1 MNEINKRF
9 KEVRQALNKSQK
21 EFGQSIGLS
30 DSGISTI
37 ESGQRSVTEKHI
49 KLLVAVFNVN
59 EDFLRTGSGPI
70 FKEPAEPIEEIKEI
84 IDTLDIEHLQKMKEC
99 LDMIIEYREHNGGIA
114 VLYPE
119 TVSRP
124 VFDLPAAA
132 GTGQFLDSYGYTD
145 MSFPADVVPPDS
157 NFGVRI
163 AGDSMEP
170 EFSDGEI
177 VFVKQQPTLNNGDIG
192 IFVLNTDGYLKKFC
206 LNENGYTLLSFNPK
220 YEPIKIT
227 ENDNIRIVGK
237 VLGKYKF

>member
-1 MNEINKRF
+1 MNE
-9 KEVRQALNKSQK
+9 QW
-21 EFGQSIGLS
+21 
-30 DSGISTI
+30 
-37 ESGQRSVTEKHI
+37 
-49 KLLVAVFNVN
+49 
-59 EDFLRTGSGPI
+59 LRTGQGSM
-70 FKEPAEPIEEIKEI
+70 FLDASEPIDEIKEI

-206 LNENGYTLLSFNPK
+206 LNENGYTLVSFNPK
-220 YEPIKIT
+220 YEPIEIT

>member
-1 MNEINKRF
+1 MNELLIQLR
-9 KEVRQALNKSQK
+9 KSL
-21 EFGQSIGLS
+21 GLSQSAFAEKIGLS
-30 DSGISTI
+30 QSGYSLI
-37 ESGQRSVTEKHI
+37 EKGKRELNDRVI
-49 KLLVAVFNVN
+49 KLICNEFNVN
-59 EDFLRTGSGPI
+59 EHWLRTGEGLI
-70 FKEPAEPIEEIKEI
+70 FLEPSEPIDEIKEI

-206 LNENGYTLLSFNPK
+206 LNENGYTLVSFNPK
-220 YEPIKIT
+220 YEPIEIT

>member
-1 MNEINKRF
+1 MNERLR
-9 KEVRQALNKSQK
+9 ELREYLGLSQRA
-21 EFGQSIGLS
+21 FGDQVDIGQS
-30 DSGISTI
+30 TI
-37 ESGQRSVTEKHI
+37 AMFEKAQRSLRDIHI
-49 KLLVAVFNVN
+49 KRICTEFNVN
-59 EDFLRTGSGPI
+59 EKWLRNGEGSMFI
-70 FKEPAEPIEEIKEI
+70 EPSEPLEEIKEI

-163 AGDSMEP
+163 SGDSMEP

-206 LNENGYTLLSFNPK
+206 LNENGYTLVSFNPK

>member
-1 MNEINKRF
+1 MNERLAELRERLNLT
-9 KEVRQALNKSQK
+9 VRAFADKLNISA
-21 EFGQSIGLS
+21 GLV
-30 DSGISTI
+30 GNMEKGRRI
-37 ESGQRSVTEKHI
+37 VTERTI
-49 KLLVAVFNVN
+49 KDICRVFNVN
-59 EDFLRTGSGPI
+59 ENWLRYGDEPI
-70 FKEPAEPIEEIKEI
+70 FLDASEPIDEIKEI

-220 YEPIKIT
+220 YDPIKIT